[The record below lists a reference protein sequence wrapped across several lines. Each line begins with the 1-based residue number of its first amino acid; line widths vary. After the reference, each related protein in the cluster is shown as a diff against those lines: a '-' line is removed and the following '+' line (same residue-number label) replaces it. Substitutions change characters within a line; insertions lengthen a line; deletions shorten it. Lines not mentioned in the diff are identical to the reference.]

1 MKWKFIFQVFWL
13 GICLFQKFSVFT
25 SLAVPCKQPKF
36 MNFWL
41 SSFSFP
47 SSGTSWTAHV
57 LQGDLW
63 CNRVNTLNFSCEI
76 IAKKIRY
83 NGTPAFWHNTY
94 KRILFFRSKENKA
107 YMIDLNGC
115 RKLPVYC
122 NMDDAGL
129 GDCGGGGWTLVMKIN
144 GAKVS
149 TKLILLIRLASRVV
163 RLSSH

>member
-1 MKWKFIFQVFWL
+1 MKIHFSSILVS
-13 GICLFQKFSVFT
+13 ICLFQKIYVFT
-25 SLAVPCKQPKF
+25 SLAVPCKQPKL

-63 CNRVNTLNFSCEI
+63 CDRVNTLNFSCEI

-94 KRILFFRSKENKA
+94 KRTLFFRSKENKA

-122 NMDDAGL
+122 NMDGAGL

-144 GAKVS
+144 GAEVS
-149 TKLILLIRLASRVV
+149 TKLILLIRLTSRVV